1 MPTLTPVGMV
11 TDFVNEPALFTVA
24 SARPW
29 LPSKIMATVVLGGN
43 PDPVTV
49 TFVPDGP
56 LVGDIDIVPTALA
69 LSNPMNVLA
78 IRIEIINK
86 EKYLFIAI
94 P

>member
-1 MPTLTPVGMV
+1 MA
-11 TDFVNEPALFTVA
+11 TDFVNEPVLSVIT

-29 LPSKIMATVVLGGN
+29 LPSKIIAIVVVGGN

-86 EKYLFIAI
+86 ERYLFIAI

>member
-1 MPTLTPVGMV
+1 MV
-11 TDFVNEPALFTVA
+11 TDFVNEPAL
-24 SARPW
+24 SAVTSPRPR
-29 LPSKIMATVVLGGN
+29 LPSKIMATVLLGGN
-43 PDPVTV
+43 SDPVTV

-56 LVGDIDIVPTALA
+56 LVGDIDIVPMALA

-86 EKYLFIAI
+86 ERYLFIAI

>member
-1 MPTLTPVGMV
+1 MLTSVGMV
-11 TDFVNEPALFTVA
+11 TDCVNEPALFAGT
-24 SARPW
+24 SARNL

-43 PDPVTV
+43 PVPVTV
-49 TFVPDGP
+49 TFVPGGP
-56 LVGDIDIVPTALA
+56 LVGDIDIVPAALA

-86 EKYLFIAI
+86 EGYLFIAI